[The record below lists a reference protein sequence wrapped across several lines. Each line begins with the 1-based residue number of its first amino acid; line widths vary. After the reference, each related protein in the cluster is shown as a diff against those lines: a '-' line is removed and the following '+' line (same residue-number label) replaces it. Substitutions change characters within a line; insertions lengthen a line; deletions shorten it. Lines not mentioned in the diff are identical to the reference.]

1 MNGTLVRLLRERA
14 DKQGADTAFRFLAD
28 DGPRT
33 VTYGGLETGARA
45 VAARLQ
51 QEGTAA
57 GDRVLLLYPPG
68 LDYVTAFFGCL
79 YAGAVP
85 VPAYPPSSLSTVG
98 KLAAVALDSGAAV
111 ALTTAAIVPV
121 LERGVAGT
129 PLAALRAVATDVL
142 EPGLAA
148 AWRTHDPE
156 PGATAFLQYTSGSTA
171 APKGVVVT
179 HANLLHNM
187 DMISRAF
194 GVTAASRAV
203 VWLPPYHDMGLIG
216 GILTPLYGGFPVTL
230 MSPMNFLRRPL
241 QWLRAI
247 SDERADVSGGP
258 NFAYEMCVRAVTDAD
273 RDGLDLS
280 SWKVA
285 FNGAEPIRP
294 ETLDAFTEAFGDCGF
309 RRSSFLPCYGL
320 AEATLFV
327 TGTAAHQE
335 PAVRAVDPAALQAG
349 RADAPAPG
357 APGRTLVGSGRAFAG
372 QDVRVVSPETLRT
385 LPDLEVG
392 EIWVRGASVTAGYFG
407 NPGQTAEAFG
417 AVPAGVAGAVPAGVA
432 GAVPAEAVGA
442 VPAEERPDQGYLR
455 TGDLG
460 FLDDGELYVTGRR
473 KDLIIIRGRN
483 FYPTDIE
490 RAADHSHPGL
500 RKGCG
505 AAFAVEHDGT
515 QAVVLV
521 QEVDGRAVRGLDGER
536 AVAAVRAAVAEQCEV
551 ALHDVVLV
559 KPGSIPKTT
568 SGKIQRRL
576 TRKRYT
582 AGEFEPLW
590 AGGSGPAGGDAATPD
605 AAAPDASAPDAAAPD
620 ASAPDRAAFAALDPA
635 GRTRAVRSLLVRRV
649 AGLTGVPAGSV
660 DLDRPVGAAG
670 LDSLGAVR
678 LANTARDELGAIL
691 PLSELLGGAT
701 LAEAAAAAFPD
712 DAPEARRD
720 TAAAA
725 PLGPRAAPGEVTP
738 GQHAVWQAHQED
750 PGGAAYTIAIP
761 FRLHGPLDADA
772 LRSALSRLT
781 RRHAVL
787 RTTYRVQDG
796 RPVPVTADTAEA
808 VLTRA
813 DARDWDERQVRDRLT
828 EAAHAPFDLER
839 GPVLRALLL
848 TRPDSTH
855 LLLLTLHHI
864 AGDLWS
870 AVLLTDELG
879 RLYREEA
886 AEAPVPAEAPGTLEA
901 DQAADH
907 GYADHVAHR
916 AALLAGPAGD
926 RMRAYWEQRLAGATT
941 VLELPTDAPRPA
953 VADHRAGRRAFT
965 LAPEFTGRLRA
976 FAAERGVTLYSL
988 LLAAFHITLHHAGG
1002 QDDVIVGSPAANRG
1016 RRADED
1022 VIGYFVNPLPVRA
1035 SFAPGDTPATL
1046 LGRLHADVVRDLD
1059 HQAYPLPLVLEHV
1072 RPRRAPGRNPL
1083 FQAAFLFQKPHTGQA
1098 SAPFVLGVG
1107 SDTVAWGGLEAAPL
1121 AVEQHTAPY
1130 ELMLTLVD
1138 TGAALHG
1145 SLHHSTDVYAGG
1157 TAERLAAHFR
1167 QTLADLLT
1175 RPDTPVAEL
1184 CPPDLLARRTA
1195 AAAVGTAA
1203 ADDGHTP
1210 PRNETERILAAIWE
1224 DILDVEPVGAHD
1236 DFFDLGGHS
1245 LLAAQLISAVRDAF
1259 GVEVPVRAVMQSRTL
1274 AESAAFVDAL
1284 VWARES
1290 AAAQDTTTEAGAAG
1304 PDVREEGEL

>member
-1 MNGTLVRLLRERA
+1 MSGTLVRLLHERA
-14 DKQGADTAFRFLAD
+14 DKQAADTAFRFLAD
-28 DGPRT
+28 GGPEA
-33 VTYGGLETGARA
+33 VTYGELETAARA

-51 QEGTAA
+51 QLGTAA

-68 LDYVTAFFGCL
+68 LDYITAFFGCL
-79 YAGAVP
+79 HAGAVP
-85 VPAYPPSSLSTVG
+85 VPAYPPGSLRTVG
-98 KLAAVALDSGAAV
+98 RLTAVALDSGAV
-111 ALTTAAIVPV
+111 LALTTAEFVPV
-121 LERGVAGT
+121 LEEGVAGT
-129 PLAALRAVATDVL
+129 PLAALRAVATDAL

-148 AWRTHDPE
+148 EWRAHDPQ

-194 GVTAASRAV
+194 GVTAASRGV

-230 MSPMNFLRRPL
+230 TSPTNFLRRPL
-241 QWLRAI
+241 QWLRTI

-273 RDGLDLS
+273 REGLDLS

-327 TGTAAHQE
+327 TGTAAHRE
-335 PAVRAVDPAALQAG
+335 PAVRAVDPEALRAG

-357 APGRTLVGSGRAFAG
+357 GPARTLVGSGRAFAG
-372 QDVRVVSPETLRT
+372 QDVRIADPETLRT
-385 LPDLEVG
+385 LPDARVG
-392 EIWVRGASVTAGYFG
+392 EIWVRGGSVTAGYFG
-407 NPGQTAEAFG
+407 DPERTAEAFG
-417 AVPAGVAGAVPAGVA
+417 AVPADEPSGP
-432 GAVPAEAVGA
+432 
-442 VPAEERPDQGYLR
+442 GYLR

-483 FYPTDIE
+483 HYPTDIE

-505 AAFAVEHDGT
+505 AAFAVEHEGE
-515 QAVVLV
+515 QALVLV

-536 AVAAVRAAVAEQCEV
+536 AVAAVRAAVAEQCDV

-568 SGKIQRRL
+568 SGKIQRGL
-576 TRKRYT
+576 SRKRYT
-582 AGEFEPLW
+582 AGEFAPLW
-590 AGGSGPAGGDAATPD
+590 TAGSAAADEAGPGAADAAGPVTAD
-605 AAAPDASAPDAAAPD
+605 AAGAVV
-620 ASAPDRAAFAALDPA
+620 DRAAFEALEPA
-635 GRTRAVRSLLVRRV
+635 GRTQVLRALLARRI
-649 AGLTGVPAGSV
+649 ALLTGVPAASV
-660 DLDRPVGAAG
+660 DLDQPLGAAG
-670 LDSLGAVR
+670 VDSLGAVR
-678 LANTARDELGAIL
+678 LANAVHDELGATL
-691 PLSELLGGAT
+691 PLSGLLGGAT
-701 LAEAAAAAFPD
+701 LAEAAAAAVLDGGPAD
-712 DAPEARRD
+712 RAD
-720 TAAAA
+720 TVADGGA
-725 PLGPRAAPGEVTP
+725 PLGPRAALSEVSP

-772 LRSALSRLT
+772 LQAALNRLT

-796 RPVPVTADTAEA
+796 RPVPVTAGTAE
-808 VLTRA
+808 VPLTRI
-813 DARDWDERQVRDRLT
+813 DAGTWDEQRVRDRLT
-828 EAAHAPFDLER
+828 DAVHEPFDLER

-848 TRPDSTH
+848 ARPDDEH

-879 RLYREEA
+879 RLYREETTGTPEDPA
-886 AEAPVPAEAPGTLEA
+886 ATADHGRVPDGRMSDGHAPHDHAPHGHA
-901 DQAADH
+901 PH

-916 AALLAGPAGD
+916 AALLAGPAG
-926 RMRAYWEQRLAGATT
+926 RGLRAYWEQRLAGATT
-941 VLELPTDAPRPA
+941 VLELPTDAPHPA

-976 FAAERGVTLYSL
+976 FAAERRVTLYSL
-988 LLAAFHITLHHAGG
+988 LLAAFHVTLHHAAG
-1002 QDDVIVGSPAANRG
+1002 QDDVVVGSPAANRG
-1016 RRADED
+1016 RSADED
-1022 VIGYFVNPLPVRA
+1022 VVGYFVNPLPVRA
-1035 SFAPGDTPATL
+1035 SFAPEDTPATL
-1046 LGRLHADVVRDLD
+1046 LDRLHADVVRDLD
-1059 HQAYPLPLVLEHV
+1059 HQAYPLPLILEHV
-1072 RPRRAPGRNPL
+1072 RPRRAPGRSPL

-1107 SDTVAWGGLEAAPL
+1107 SGTVAWGGLRAAPL

-1130 ELMLTLVD
+1130 ELTLTLVD
-1138 TGAALHG
+1138 TGAGLHG
-1145 SLHHSTDVYAGG
+1145 SLHHSTDVYAGS

-1167 QTLADLLT
+1167 QTLADFLT
-1175 RPDTPVAEL
+1175 RPDTPLGAL

-1195 AAAVGTAA
+1195 ARAAGGTAA
-1203 ADDGHTP
+1203 VDDHTP
-1210 PRNETERILAAIWE
+1210 PRNDTERVLAAVWE
-1224 DILDVEPVGAHD
+1224 DILGVGSVGAHD
-1236 DFFDLGGHS
+1236 DFYDLGGHS

-1284 VWARES
+1284 VWARDS
-1290 AAAQDTTTEAGAAG
+1290 ARAQEARDTPGATGSAG
-1304 PDVREEGEL
+1304 PAVREEGEL

>member
-1 MNGTLVRLLRERA
+1 MSGTLVRLLHERA
-14 DKQGADTAFRFLAD
+14 DKQAADTAFRFLAD
-28 DGPRT
+28 GGPEA
-33 VTYGGLETGARA
+33 VTYGELETGARA

-51 QEGTAA
+51 QLGTAA

-68 LDYVTAFFGCL
+68 LDYVKAFLGCL
-79 YAGAVP
+79 HVGAVP
-85 VPAYPPSSLSTVG
+85 VPAYPPSSLRTVG
-98 KLAAVALDSGAAV
+98 RLAAVALDSGAV
-111 ALTTAAIVPV
+111 LALTTAEVVPV
-121 LERGVAGT
+121 LEQGVAGT

-148 AWRTHDPE
+148 EWRAHDPE

-187 DMISRAF
+187 DMIHRAF
-194 GVTAASRAV
+194 GVTAASRGV

-258 NFAYEMCVRAVTDAD
+258 NFAYEMCVRAVTNAD
-273 RDGLDLS
+273 REGLDLS

-327 TGTAAHQE
+327 TGTAAHRE
-335 PAVRAVDPAALQAG
+335 PAARAVDPEALRAG

-357 APGRTLVGSGRAFAG
+357 GAARTLVGSGRAFAG
-372 QDVRVVSPETLRT
+372 QDVRIVGPETLRT
-385 LPDLEVG
+385 LPDTQVG

-407 NPGQTAEAFG
+407 NPERTAEAFG
-417 AVPAGVAGAVPAGVA
+417 AVPVDEQAGP
-432 GAVPAEAVGA
+432 
-442 VPAEERPDQGYLR
+442 GYLR

-483 FYPTDIE
+483 YYPTDIE

-505 AAFAVEHDGT
+505 AAFAVEHEGE
-515 QAVVLV
+515 QALVLV
-521 QEVDGRAVRGLDGER
+521 QEVDGRAVHGLDGEQ
-536 AVAAVRAAVAEQCEV
+536 AVAAVRAAVAEQCDV

-576 TRKRYT
+576 SRKRYT
-582 AGEFEPLW
+582 AGEFAPLW
-590 AGGSGPAGGDAATPD
+590 TAFSAAAEDEAGPAA
-605 AAAPDASAPDAAAPD
+605 
-620 ASAPDRAAFAALDPA
+620 DRAAFAALDPA
-635 GRTRAVRSLLVRRV
+635 GRTQVLRALLARCIAR
-649 AGLTGVPAGSV
+649 LTGVPAGSV
-660 DLDRPVGAAG
+660 DHDQPLGAAG

-678 LANTARDELGAIL
+678 LANAVQDELGVTL

-701 LAEAAAAAFPD
+701 LAEAAAAAVLDGSPGD
-712 DAPEARRD
+712 PGDAVGPGG
-720 TAAAA
+720 A
-725 PLGPRAAPGEVTP
+725 PLGPQAALSEVSP

-772 LRSALSRLT
+772 LRAALTRLT

-787 RTTYRVQDG
+787 RTTYRGQDG
-796 RPVPVTADTAEA
+796 RPVPVTADTAE
-808 VLTRA
+808 VPLTRV
-813 DARDWDERQVRDRLT
+813 DAGTWDEQQVRDRLT
-828 EAAHAPFDLER
+828 EAAHEPFDLER

-848 TRPDSTH
+848 ARPDSVH

-879 RLYREEA
+879 RLYREETGA
-886 AEAPVPAEAPGTLEA
+886 AGTPEGLAATA
-901 DQAADH
+901 DHSSADHSSADH
-907 GYADHVAHR
+907 GYADHLAHR

-926 RMRAYWEQRLAGATT
+926 GLRAYWGQRLAGATT
-941 VLELPTDAPRPA
+941 VLELPTDAPHPA

-988 LLAAFHITLHHAGG
+988 LLAAFHVTLHHAGG
-1002 QDDVIVGSPAANRG
+1002 QDDVVVGSPAANRG
-1016 RRADED
+1016 RSADED
-1022 VIGYFVNPLPVRA
+1022 VVGYFVNPLPVRA
-1035 SFAPGDTPATL
+1035 SFAPEDTPVTL
-1046 LGRLHADVVRDLD
+1046 LDRLHADVVRDLD
-1059 HQAYPLPLVLEHV
+1059 HQAYPLPLILEQV

-1107 SDTVAWGGLEAAPL
+1107 SDTVAWGGMEAAPL

-1138 TGAALHG
+1138 TGAGLHG
-1145 SLHHSTDVYAGG
+1145 SLHHSTDVYAGS

-1167 QTLADLLT
+1167 QTLADFLT
-1175 RPDTPVAEL
+1175 RPDTPVGDL
-1184 CPPDLLARRTA
+1184 CPPDLVARRTA
-1195 AAAVGTAA
+1195 ARAGGGTAG
-1203 ADDGHTP
+1203 DDDYTP
-1210 PRNETERILAAIWE
+1210 PRNETERVLAAIWE
-1224 DILDVEPVGAHD
+1224 DILGVEPVGAHD

-1284 VWARES
+1284 VWARDS
-1290 AAAQDTTTEAGAAG
+1290 ARAQDSPAATGAAG
-1304 PDVREEGEL
+1304 PAVREEGEL